1 MNPIATT
8 LLTVG
13 LSLAEKLFS
22 KEPEEKQAVSDR
34 LTELYQ
40 AEDKDQLEAEV
51 KSLALLASDTP
62 QTEITKTIVDKNS
75 AAWLNGLGWVCTA
88 GAGYNLLGIPIVN
101 LVNHYISNLTSNYIP
116 PLPIADWEEITL
128 LLLLV
133 LGVKAKDAISYIA
146 QLRGNNK

>member
-75 AAWLNGLGWVCTA
+75 AAWWNGLGWVCTA

-116 PLPIADWEEITL
+116 PLPTADWEEIIL